1 MRYIKELTERQKKAL
16 QGVMKEDNIF
26 RARQRAHAIILSSK
40 KYSIDRLSEIFEVD
54 RDTIS
59 RWFDWWEK
67 GGLKLLYDKPK
78 PGRKKILTSK
88 EEKQAIQIVE
98 KNPKDLKLAL
108 VEIKE
113 KIKKEISKDTLKRCL
128 KESNYRW
135 KRIKKS
141 VKKREIHKNSKK

>member
-1 MRYIKELTERQKKAL
+1 MRYIKELTEKEKASLKKI
-16 QGVMKEDNIF
+16 MKEDTSH
-26 RARQRAHAIILSSK
+26 RTRQRAHAVILSNK

-59 RWFDWWEK
+59 LWLDWWES
-67 GGLKLLYDKPK
+67 GGLKSLHDKAK
-78 PGRKKILTSK
+78 PGRTRILTLK
-88 EEKQAIQIVE
+88 EEKEAVKIVE

-128 KESNYRW
+128 KRKKYVW
-135 KRIKKS
+135 KRVRKG
-141 VKKREIHKNSKK
+141 VKKTSLN